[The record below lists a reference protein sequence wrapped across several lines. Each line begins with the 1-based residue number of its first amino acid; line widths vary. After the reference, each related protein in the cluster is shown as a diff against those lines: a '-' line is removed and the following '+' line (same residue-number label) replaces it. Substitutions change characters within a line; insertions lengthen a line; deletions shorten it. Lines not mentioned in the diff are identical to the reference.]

1 MGLASADDIDLTD
14 QVAVV
19 TGGGR
24 GIGRAIALGLATAGA
39 SVAVVA
45 RTQAEAAEV
54 ARQIGRAEGRSIAIP
69 ADVSLPSDV
78 DRMIGEIERSLGP
91 VDLLVNNAGLAGP
104 IGPTW
109 EIDPGEW
116 WRCVEVNLR
125 GPMLCTRAVLPH
137 MVARRRGRI
146 VNVASGAGTR
156 AIPHFGAYVTS
167 KAALIRF
174 TEVVAAEVAENGVS
188 AFSIQPGTVRTT
200 MAESAMAAGAMRRWI
215 PWLQDVF
222 DRGEDVS
229 PDHAARLVLLL
240 GSGRADSLSGRFLT
254 IEDDVLGMAEGR
266 R

>member
-1 MGLASADDIDLTD
+1 MGLASDDVDLTG

-24 GIGRAIALGLATAGA
+24 GIGRAIAIGLAAAGA

-45 RTQAEAAEV
+45 RTQSEAAEV
-54 ARQIGRAEGRSIAIP
+54 AAQIGRASGRSIEIP
-69 ADVSLPSDV
+69 ADVSVPGDV
-78 DRMIGEIERSLGP
+78 DRMIKETERNLGP
-91 VDLLVNNAGLAGP
+91 VNLLVNNAGLVGP

-109 EIDPGEW
+109 ELDPGDW
-116 WRCVEVNLR
+116 WRCVEVNLK
-125 GPMLCTRAVLPH
+125 GPMLCASAVLPG

-156 AIPHFGAYVTS
+156 AIPHLGAYVTS

-174 TEVVAAEVAENGVS
+174 TEVVAAEVAESGVS
-188 AFSIQPGTVRTT
+188 VFSIEPGTVRTT
-200 MAESAMAAGAMRRWI
+200 MAESAMASGAMRRWI

-222 DRGEDVS
+222 DRGEDVT
-229 PDHAARLVLLL
+229 PDHAARLVRLL

-254 IEDDVLGMAEGR
+254 IDDDVLGMAEGR
-266 R
+266 D